1 MQWFSKME
9 LNNLLI
15 SNGVAAE
22 QLYGESLPEL
32 FNNPFSYAPHPLVE
46 MAAGKVIDFL
56 DLGTTPYLRNALRRD
71 GKMFG
76 VLIVQKPDGETG
88 YLAAYSGTHEDL
100 KETGFFVPPV
110 YDLLSPDSFFPAA
123 ESEVNNLNDLIRDL
137 EQDRYRFIHIE
148 VTEEIRQCH
157 LEEIAK
163 LKDEYAKSKIL
174 RDVRRKEILDI
185 IACGGDSAELQAE
198 LDAITRE
205 SQFQKGQIRRAEKA
219 MKEELAQRDAEMAAS
234 DARIEELK
242 EKRKELS
249 GRIQQKIFEH
259 FSFLNAY
266 GESKGLLEIF
276 GDSVP
281 PGGSGECAAPR
292 LLQYAYLNGYKPL
305 AMGEFWYGWDN
316 THIQGRFYPSCK
328 GKCGPILGWMLQGLK
343 VDPAGFHESYGCD
356 RVPDDLSSLVLY
368 EDQWLAVVN
377 KPAGMLSAPGKD
389 EGLPVFSYG
398 YPVHRLDMH
407 TSGLLV
413 FAKDEQTLKLLQRQF
428 EGRKVEKKYI
438 AVLDGVLVPQK
449 TGEDVVWIS
458 DKEGRI
464 SLPLAADY
472 ENRPMQKVDFVS
484 GKKSLTEFRIL
495 GTDGGRTVVEFTP
508 ITGRTHQL
516 RVHSASSLGLNTP
529 IAGDFL
535 YGRMDRRLMLHAR
548 SISFEHPYTRST
560 VSVSAEPT
568 W

>member
-1 MQWFSKME
+1 MQ

-15 SNGVAAE
+15 SKGVSANK
-22 QLYGESLPEL
+22 LYNEPMPEL
-32 FNNPFSYAPHPLVE
+32 FNNPFSYVPHPLVE
-46 MAAGKVIDFL
+46 MAANKVVDFL
-56 DLGTTPYLRNALRRD
+56 DFETTAYLRNGLRRD

-76 VLIVQKPDGETG
+76 VLIVQKPNGETG
-88 YLAAYSGTHEDL
+88 FLAAYSGTHEDL

-110 YDLLSPDSFFPAA
+110 YDLLSPDSFFPAQ
-123 ESEVNNLNDLIRDL
+123 ESEVNRLNDLIRDL
-137 EQDRYRFIHIE
+137 ENDRYRFIHAE
-148 VTEEIRQCH
+148 VTEEIRQSH
-157 LEEIAK
+157 LLDIAK
-163 LKDEYAKSKIL
+163 LKEDYASSKIL
-174 RDVRRKEILDI
+174 RDSRRKEILDQ
-185 IACGGDSAELQAE
+185 IANGGDSAEFQAE

-205 SQFQKGQIRRAEKA
+205 SQFQKGQIRRAEKL
-219 MKEELAQRDAEMAAS
+219 MKDELAQRDAVSAQC
-234 DARIEELK
+234 DARIDELK

-259 FSFLNAY
+259 FSFLNAK
-266 GESKGLLEIF
+266 GERKGLLEIF
-276 GDSVP
+276 GDAVP

-316 THIQGRFYPSCK
+316 THQSGHFYPSCK
-328 GKCGPILGWMLQGLK
+328 GKCGPILGWMLHGLK
-343 VDPAGFHESYGCD
+343 VDPAGFLESYGAD
-356 RVPDDLSSLVLY
+356 PVPDDLSSLVLY

-389 EGLPVFSYG
+389 EELPVFSYG

-413 FAKDEQTLKLLQRQF
+413 FAKDEHTLKLMQRLF

-438 AVLDGVLVPQK
+438 SVLDGIISQHS
-449 TGEDVVWIS
+449 TGEDVVWTS
-458 DKEGRI
+458 DTEGKI
-464 SLPLAADY
+464 SLPLAADF

-495 GTDGGRTVVEFTP
+495 GFEGGRTVVEFSP
-508 ITGRTHQL
+508 VTGRTHQL
-516 RVHSASSLGLNTP
+516 RVHSASSLGLNAP
-529 IAGDFL
+529 IVGDFL
-535 YGRMDRRLMLHAR
+535 YGKMDRRLMLHAQ
-548 SISFEHPYTRST
+548 SISFEHPYTHT
-560 VSVSAEPT
+560 KVSVSAKPS

>member
-22 QLYGESLPEL
+22 QLYSAPLPEL

-46 MAAGKVIDFL
+46 MAARKVEDFL
-56 DLGTTPYLRNALRRD
+56 DFNSSAYLRNALRRD

-76 VLIVQKPDGETG
+76 VLLVQKPNGETG

-110 YDLLSPDSFFPAA
+110 YDLLSPHSFFPAQ
-123 ESEVNNLNDLIRDL
+123 ESEVNRLNDLIRDL
-137 EQDRYRFIHIE
+137 ENDRYRFIHIE

-157 LEEIAK
+157 LAEIAK
-163 LKDEYAKSKIL
+163 LKEDYANSKLL
-174 RDVRRKEILDI
+174 RDARRKEILEQM
-185 IACGGDSAELQAE
+185 AKEGESAQLQAE
-198 LDAITRE
+198 LDAIIKE
-205 SQFQKGQIRRAEKA
+205 SQFQKGEIRRAEKK

-234 DARIEELK
+234 DARIDELK

-259 FSFLNAY
+259 FSFLNAK
-266 GESKGLLEIF
+266 GERKALLEIF
-276 GDSVP
+276 GDTVP

-305 AMGEFWYGWDN
+305 AMGEFWYGGDN
-316 THIQGRFYPSCK
+316 THQSGHFYPSCK

-343 VDPAGFHESYGCD
+343 VDPTGFHESYGCD
-356 RVPDDLSSLVLY
+356 HVPDDLSSLVLY

-389 EGLPVFSYG
+389 EGLPVFTYG
-398 YPVHRLDMH
+398 FPVHRLDMH
-407 TSGLLV
+407 TSGILV
-413 FAKDEQTLKLLQRQF
+413 FAKDEQTLKLMQRQF
-428 EGRKVEKKYI
+428 EGRKVVKKYI
-438 AVLDGVLVPQK
+438 AVLDGLLTPQI
-449 TGEDVVWIS
+449 TGKDVVWIS
-458 DKEGRI
+458 ETQGRI
-464 SLPLAADY
+464 SLPLAADF

-495 GTDGGRTVVEFTP
+495 GLEGGRTVVEFSP

-516 RVHSASSLGLNTP
+516 RVHSASSLGLNLP
-529 IAGDFL
+529 ITGDFL
-535 YGRMDRRLMLHAR
+535 YGRMDKRLMLHAR
-548 SISFEHPYTRST
+548 SITFEHPYTHTT
-560 VSVSAEPT
+560 VSVSAEPV